1 MKTTLVGATD
11 VGKAVG
17 VDQIAV
23 GTQIVVGISVT
34 GIATITD
41 VIVSKTVV
49 GTLEIGISTTVDGKI
64 VGFPTG
70 IIGMIDVGT
79 YEV

>member
-1 MKTTLVGATD
+1 
-11 VGKAVG
+11 
-17 VDQIAV
+17 
-23 GTQIVVGISVT
+23 
-34 GIATITD
+34 
-41 VIVSKTVV
+41 VV